1 MNDTNMTLAD
11 YLDYASVYEFTQDHY
26 DMERM
31 FMELSLVNM
40 HLESYDFLR
49 EAADMTISK
58 LNVLMV
64 ESGPNDRSYA
74 TEQIFVE
81 KAGGIISGIKK
92 LFSMIGKAI
101 AAFFNKLGSIFS
113 GGSKKSKDT
122 DAATAQILGQA
133 NETVKKIDRAVDVAT
148 TMQDARDLLEDVV
161 ESGKVANEGM
171 HRVLT
176 RVNDLLGG
184 GGVKVLGNG
193 LDTENAPI
201 IPVLI
206 KFNEF
211 AEKIPDFPK
220 FNYNDDKLNVIIA
233 MCSEQYEVE
242 ALEFIVDM
250 EKIVDKLNELLDI
263 KGEMGS
269 TDNYNSFWK
278 IIKKYGPEGMFE
290 RIENLKKE
298 INAMGRRNKRM
309 TVSAEIL
316 VKKRDTAV
324 KLSELFQKLA
334 DTSDIGPQ
342 DSNNVLDIVRDK
354 FIGNDQQYNRLE
366 QVTGDFKIRYDR
378 DKSIY
383 ADRGIGPAKKI
394 VQPVAKTLNYNANK
408 NYFVRYLREIYQ
420 LAIELQHTTNDAIR
434 LLNDHITIRNET
446 IAAKEKYN
454 DSLVRII
461 NDVTQILNME
471 RQNPTPAP
479 EAPTGSEEPAPEET
493 AGAGGEG
500 GE

>member
-1 MNDTNMTLAD
+1 MTGVQTCALP
-11 YLDYASVYEFTQDHY
+11 
-26 DMERM
+26 
-31 FMELSLVNM
+31 
-40 HLESYDFLR
+40 
-49 EAADMTISK
+49 IS
-58 LNVLMV
+58 
-64 ESGPNDRSYA
+64 
-74 TEQIFVE
+74 
-81 KAGGIISGIKK
+81 
-92 LFSMIGKAI
+92 
-101 AAFFNKLGSIFS
+101 
-113 GGSKKSKDT
+113 
-122 DAATAQILGQA
+122 
-133 NETVKKIDRAVDVAT
+133 
-148 TMQDARDLLEDVV
+148 
-161 ESGKVANEGM
+161 
-171 HRVLT
+171 
-176 RVNDLLGG
+176 
-184 GGVKVLGNG
+184 
-193 LDTENAPI
+193 
-201 IPVLI
+201 
-206 KFNEF
+206 
-211 AEKIPDFPK
+211 
-220 FNYNDDKLNVIIA
+220 
-233 MCSEQYEVE
+233 
-242 ALEFIVDM
+242 
-250 EKIVDKLNELLDI
+250 
-263 KGEMGS
+263 
-269 TDNYNSFWK
+269 
-278 IIKKYGPEGMFE
+278 EGMFE

-342 DSNNVLDIVRDK
+342 DSNNVIDIVRDK
-354 FIGNDQQYNRLE
+354 FIGNDQQFNRLE

-394 VQPVAKTLNYNANK
+394 VQPVAKTLNYNSNK

-471 RQNPTPAP
+471 RQNPTLAP